1 MLAEL
6 AAANAAFAVIK
17 EAINN
22 GGDLIAA
29 GSKVGEYFGL
39 KSEITKKAQAKGN
52 GSDEFWALEKI
63 KQQEEEL
70 KQMMVYQGR
79 AGLWDD
85 WLIFQAQKKRE
96 RDAAQR
102 SEKARIAKRKQ
113 FIYNIFVAIVIGIT
127 GVTGVGVL
135 GLIGYIVWRGNS

>member
-1 MLAEL
+1 MIAEI

-29 GSKVGEYFGL
+29 GSKLGEYFGL
-39 KSEITKKAQAKGN
+39 KSEISKKAQKKGN

-79 AGLWDD
+79 AGLWED
-85 WLIFQAQKKRE
+85 WLIFQAKQRREREEAQRAEEAKKR
-96 RDAAQR
+96 
-102 SEKARIAKRKQ
+102 KRKESLYNV
-113 FIYNIFVAIVIGIT
+113 FIAIMIGIT
-127 GVTGVGVL
+127 GVTGVGVV
-135 GLIGYIVWRGNS
+135 GLIAYVVWKGQQ